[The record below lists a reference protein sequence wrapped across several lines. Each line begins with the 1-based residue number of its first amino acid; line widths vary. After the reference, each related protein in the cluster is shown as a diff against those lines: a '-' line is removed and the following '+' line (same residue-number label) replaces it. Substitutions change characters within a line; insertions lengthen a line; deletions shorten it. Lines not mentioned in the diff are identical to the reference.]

1 MAEYQLII
9 IGGGLSGLAA
19 GIRAAR
25 FGTKTLILEQHTLP
39 GGLNSFYVRQ
49 GRLFETGLHA
59 MTNCAAPG
67 EKHAPLNRLFRQLR
81 LSRKQF
87 TLHEQIASEIRFAG
101 RCLLFT
107 NDPGVLE
114 NEIAR
119 EFPDCIDRFRQLKNI
134 LPPTIPLPLLRGA
147 PPGSFLLNS
156 SENRSW
162 KICCCCR

>member
-49 GRLFETGLHA
+49 GRLLETGLHA

-87 TLHEQIASEIRFAG
+87 HPPRTD
-101 RCLLFT
+101 CLGNSFCRGAVCVFT
-107 NDPGVLE
+107 NDPAVLAK
-114 NEIAR
+114 EIAR
-119 EFPDCIDRFRQLKNI
+119 EFPDCIDRFRQL
-134 LPPTIPLPLLRGA
+134 
-147 PPGSFLLNS
+147 
-156 SENRSW
+156 
-162 KICCCCR
+162 